1 MCRNRTYQPLLEVL
15 PITIRGVNS
24 QGIALHEDG
33 EPISTCPVCG
43 EVNKHWAYVTFHG
56 KTVPMPSR
64 RDCACVRARNER
76 EKRAKEARARRQSLA
91 AVFSPEVVP
100 VDYEGTKLD
109 GWGDINAN
117 IGFLGRR
124 VLKFYDEDNKS
135 TLGAVLAGKT
145 GIGKT
150 RLLYC
155 LVEELLAR
163 EVRVRYVSWP
173 QLTTRIKATFSGYD
187 TSRQT
192 QASIVDELVSARF
205 LLVDELGFG
214 TSGNWQRELAF
225 ALIEGAIRN
234 GTTLV
239 CATNL
244 DEKGLRA
251 WLTDPVMRSPR
262 IYNRLVSASPHMW
275 TDGLDV
281 RLMQERKA
289 YRALLG
295 TEEGEGE
302 MAPLARR
309 NTGGAVASSPSA
321 RRHP

>member
-1 MCRNRTYQPLLEVL
+1 LEVL
-15 PITIRGVNS
+15 PIAIRGVDP

-43 EVNKHWAYVTFHG
+43 EVNKLWANVAFHG
-56 KTVPMPSR
+56 KLCPMPSR

-76 EKRAKEARARRQSLA
+76 EKRVKEARARRQSLA

-163 EVRVRYVSWP
+163 DVHVRYVSWP
-173 QLTTRIKATFSGYD
+173 QLTTRIKATFSGHGA
-187 TSRQT
+187 TRQT
-192 QASIVDELVSARF
+192 QASIVDELIDARF

-214 TSGNWQRELAF
+214 TSGDWQRELVF
-225 ALIEGAIRN
+225 TLIEGAIRSR
-234 GTTLV
+234 TTLV

-244 DEKGLRA
+244 NERELRT
-251 WLTDPVMRSPR
+251 WLPDPVTRSPR
-262 IYNRLVSASPHMW
+262 TYNRLVAVSPHMW
-275 TDGLDV
+275 TNGQDV

-295 TEEGEGE
+295 TEEETS
-302 MAPLARR
+302 L
-309 NTGGAVASSPSA
+309 
-321 RRHP
+321 